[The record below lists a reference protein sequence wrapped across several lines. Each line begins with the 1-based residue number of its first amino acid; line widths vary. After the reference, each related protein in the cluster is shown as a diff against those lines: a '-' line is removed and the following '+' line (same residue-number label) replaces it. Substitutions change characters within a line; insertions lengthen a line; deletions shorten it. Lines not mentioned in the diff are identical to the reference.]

1 MFPPI
6 GEASDLS
13 VQQTEFQDKIA
24 GFQDK
29 IAGFG
34 VREDN

>member
-6 GEASDLS
+6 GEVSDLS
-13 VQQTEFQDKIA
+13 VQQTEHQDKIT